1 MGVRIDEVTGFE
13 PASLQAVLIDR
24 RKIKSKGLPPILIL
38 MVLTKVYSLGDP
50 KYQITFLW
58 MTPWLISF
66 LITYGRKLNTLFNI
80 REQFIVE
87 GARIRLDT
95 SCLN

>member
-38 MVLTKVYSLGDP
+38 MVLTKVYSLG
-50 KYQITFLW
+50 L
-58 MTPWLISF
+58 TPNNF
-66 LITYGRKLNTLFNI
+66 FFDMANFFMDDTL
-80 REQFIVE
+80 
-87 GARIRLDT
+87 AD
-95 SCLN
+95 